1 MFQLTFS
8 FLVKSGQK
16 LCLDYVGNLFLRFLP
31 FFPCKFADFSLESFC
46 WPSPSF
52 GILWLLPLI
61 LFTSVQD
68 NWECPHLEICSYG
81 SVQSIVNCIVKQS
94 SSGTYGVSSDITIPL
109 VNLFIRFQSL
119 LEFIVFAK
127 HEMIKVPNLVQ
138 SAQLP
143 RFSCYIELTVVD
155 PLQKITDTRD
165 GVSDQT

>member
-1 MFQLTFS
+1 MS
-8 FLVKSGQK
+8 R
-16 LCLDYVGNLFLRFLP
+16 LCGKPVP
-31 FFPCKFADFSLESFC
+31 QVPTIFSLQICRFFAGKFLLTITFI
-46 WPSPSF
+46 WDTL
-52 GILWLLPLI
+52 ILPLI

-94 SSGTYGVSSDITIPL
+94 SSGTYGVSSDITIPF

>member
-1 MFQLTFS
+1 M
-8 FLVKSGQK
+8 
-16 LCLDYVGNLFLRFLP
+16 
-31 FFPCKFADFSLESFC
+31 
-46 WPSPSF
+46 
-52 GILWLLPLI
+52 
-61 LFTSVQD
+61 
-68 NWECPHLEICSYG
+68 
-81 SVQSIVNCIVKQS
+81 KQS